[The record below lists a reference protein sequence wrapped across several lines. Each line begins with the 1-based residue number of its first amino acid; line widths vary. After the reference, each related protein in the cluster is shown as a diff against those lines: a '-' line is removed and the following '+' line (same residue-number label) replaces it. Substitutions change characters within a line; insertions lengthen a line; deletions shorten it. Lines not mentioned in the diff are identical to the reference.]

1 MNPRDRLID
10 LIMRRATEGLT
21 TAEADELLALAA
33 RFPDVDADEI
43 ELTVA
48 ALDPVHSE
56 PHPAPPV
63 GVLTKLNRLAVQYAR
78 GDLPP
83 EPRRAE
89 PAPARAPAARVP
101 AWLGWAVAA
110 GVTVAF
116 ASYALWPKP
125 IAPAELTLVQQRD
138 EFVSRAKPVAF
149 AGTNDAK
156 ATATV
161 QWSTAEQ
168 TGFLEVRGLAPND
181 PAREQYQLWI
191 VDPAQKQP
199 IDAGVFDVKP
209 DGTALVRMR
218 PPIRVSGATVLAITR
233 EKSGGV
239 VVTEQPFVIKLDPK
253 A

>member
-1 MNPRDRLID
+1 VNPLDRLID
-10 LIMRRATEGLT
+10 LILRRATEGLT
-21 TAEADELLALAA
+21 AAEDDEMIALQA
-33 RFPDVDADEI
+33 RFPDVNADEI

-48 ALDPVHSE
+48 ALDPALRE
-56 PHPAPPV
+56 AHPAPPL

-83 EPRRAE
+83 EPPRAE
-89 PAPARAPAARVP
+89 PAAPRAGRAP

-110 GVTVAF
+110 GVSIAF

-125 IAPAELTLVQQRD
+125 VAPAEPTLAQLRD

-149 AGTNDAK
+149 AGANDAK
-156 ATATV
+156 ASASV

-191 VDPAQKQP
+191 VDPAQEQP
-199 IDAGVFDVKP
+199 IDGGVFDVKP

-218 PPIRVSGATVLAITR
+218 PPIRVSGAKVLAITK
-233 EKSGGV
+233 EKAGGV
-239 VVTEQPFVIKLDPK
+239 VVTKGPHVVVLTPK